1 MYNDNPARLDA
12 LVESYYGPP
21 IYDMSHS
28 DLTRKWLREAY
39 REEIDD
45 YMRQEPGD
53 TRRQEQEQELYEA
66 LYHLVTDSA
75 SQVIF

>member
-1 MYNDNPARLDA
+1 
-12 LVESYYGPP
+12 
-21 IYDMSHS
+21 MSHS